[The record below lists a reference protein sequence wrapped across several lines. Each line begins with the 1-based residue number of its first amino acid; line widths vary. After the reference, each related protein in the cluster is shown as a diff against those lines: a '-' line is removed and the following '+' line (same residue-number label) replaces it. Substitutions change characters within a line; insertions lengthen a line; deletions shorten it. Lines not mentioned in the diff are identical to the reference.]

1 MENQDGNAP
10 DKGAQ
15 IQGKGENSN
24 LDTEQGENAHR
35 EKEPPKSVPYARFQ
49 EVVAQRNSVEE
60 AISGIAELISAEIV
74 PENLRGLIP
83 DLQAADKIK
92 WIFEAKKQG
101 LFNSG
106 NANSGPDSK
115 RPISKPS
122 ANLSSLSPVAMIAQ
136 GFK

>member
-1 MENQDGNAP
+1 MEKQDGNAP

-15 IQGKGENSN
+15 IQGNGENGN
-24 LDTEQGENAHR
+24 KATEQVDNDHR
-35 EKEPPKSVPYARFQ
+35 EKEAPKSVPYARFQ
-49 EVVAQRNSVEE
+49 EVVAQRNSAEE
-60 AISGIAELISAEIV
+60 AMSGIAELISAELV

-106 NANSGPDSK
+106 NVNSGPDSK

-122 ANLSSLSPVAMIAQ
+122 VNLSSLSPVAMIAQ